1 MGKIADLSLLNPI
14 YEYLPY
20 CAVFREEY
28 EEGTHKK
35 TIVTEYVKTYPPFPW
50 KRDGENAHEEEDPT
64 EFINACAEAGLV
76 RWETKEQAEERR
88 IRDRA
93 YGTSAPVSWEEYLR
107 LKGEADE
114 A

>member
-28 EEGTHKK
+28 EEGSRKK

-50 KRDGENAHEEEDPT
+50 KRDGENAHDGEDPT

-76 RWETKEQAEERR
+76 RWETKEQEKERLYR
-88 IRDRA
+88 ERP

-107 LKGEADE
+107 LKEE
-114 A
+114 SQK